1 MRADKEERVH
11 FSFYA
16 IDRKANVV
24 YKESTKGNEALGCQS
39 NGLIGF

>member
-24 YKESTKGNEALGCQS
+24 YKEQRA
-39 NGLIGF
+39 